1 MAKSTGRAEG
11 RFKQLCCLGLGGEA
25 VIPALLAE
33 LHAIVPSYSNNFFF
47 ADAAGLPANIYDENP
62 GFYDLMPMYREV
74 FYERED
80 HAVKG
85 LAYSE
90 ASATQFG
97 VYDAA
102 AMIGSDYVAIL
113 ARSDIGDAIWRPLG
127 YNFDFLRMFIR
138 DGRQKRTLGCVDL
151 YTSTGARSW
160 TAEEK
165 RRLARLEPF
174 FAHALMARSEDNG
187 FMAESDRSGIIVADE
202 AGRPLH
208 LSAEARRLL
217 FLATHPR
224 NAPGGSSGSF
234 QALPEEVV
242 RICRSLSRASLGG
255 SDASAPTC
263 HYRNVW
269 GSFRFR
275 AEWLGTRDGCGR
287 VAVTINHEEPLA
299 VRIAR
304 SVNSLPLTHRQAE
317 ICLLMA
323 NGLSCEQIAER
334 LGISGHTAREHA
346 RWVYHRLEVHN
357 RTELVSLLL
366 STGR

>member
-11 RFKQLCCLGLGGEA
+11 RFKQLCCVGLGGEA

-62 GFYDLMPMYREV
+62 GFYDLMPVYKEI
-74 FYERED
+74 FYERGD
-80 HAVKG
+80 RAVKG

-102 AMIGSDYVAIL
+102 AAMGSDEVW
-113 ARSDIGDAIWRPLG
+113 ARSDIYNAIARPLG
-127 YNFDFLRMFIR
+127 YKTDFLRMVIR
-138 DGRQKRTLGCVDL
+138 DGGQKRTLGLVDL
-151 YTSTGARSW
+151 YTSPGARSW

-165 RRLARLEPF
+165 HRLARLEPF
-174 FAHALMARSEDNG
+174 FAHALMARGEDDG
-187 FMAESDRSGIIVADE
+187 LLAEGSRSGIIVADE

-224 NAPGGSSGSF
+224 NAPGRSSDGF
-234 QALPEEVV
+234 PTLPEAVV
-242 RICRSLSRASLGG
+242 RICRNLSRASLG
-255 SDASAPTC
+255 DPAASAPTC
-263 HYRNVW
+263 HHRNVW
-269 GSFRFR
+269 GGFRFR
-275 AEWLGTRDGCGR
+275 AEWLGTRDGSGLI
-287 VAVTINHEEPLA
+287 AVSINHEEPLLL
-299 VRIAR
+299 RLSR
-304 SVNSLPLTHRQAE
+304 GVNSLPLTRRQAE
-317 ICLLMA
+317 ACLLMA
-323 NGLSCEQIAER
+323 NGLSREQIAER
-334 LGISGHTAREHA
+334 LGISRHTAGEHA

-357 RTELVSLLL
+357 RSELVSLLL
-366 STGR
+366 STGG